1 MASLGQKP
9 LHALPE
15 TAFPQMPGHTGT
27 RTCWGSWKAHPVQ
40 VSWAAGRSHA
50 GDPALAQLCEAAPSR
65 WRGQAGTTAC
75 MRGLRREG
83 QACSQMLALQ
93 PGSVAWAQHTS
104 SSAKRPWGPWEQLT
118 RIGAG
123 AGQKASVT
131 GTLPS
136 LDIGQGGNIL
146 CSLPGKRK
154 GGGKIRLRSYTQNS
168 LLFLQKLCLIHV
180 ENHRAFLLFL
190 SMLHPQPVHSVWT
203 SRVGTHVLPEMLTQ
217 SWGPAAQASPAAPT
231 PRLSFTFQGWDLVC
245 GLCPSS
251 WRLRGHA
258 QWERHSIGGLR
269 S

>member
-1 MASLGQKP
+1 MQPDARSAARLCGLGPAHLLISKEAMG
-9 LHALPE
+9 ALG
-15 TAFPQMPGHTGT
+15 AAYKDRG
-27 RTCWGSWKAHPVQ
+27 WGWP
-40 VSWAAGRSHA
+40 
-50 GDPALAQLCEAAPSR
+50 
-65 WRGQAGTTAC
+65 
-75 MRGLRREG
+75 
-83 QACSQMLALQ
+83 
-93 PGSVAWAQHTS
+93 
-104 SSAKRPWGPWEQLT
+104 
-118 RIGAG
+118 
-123 AGQKASVT
+123 KASVT